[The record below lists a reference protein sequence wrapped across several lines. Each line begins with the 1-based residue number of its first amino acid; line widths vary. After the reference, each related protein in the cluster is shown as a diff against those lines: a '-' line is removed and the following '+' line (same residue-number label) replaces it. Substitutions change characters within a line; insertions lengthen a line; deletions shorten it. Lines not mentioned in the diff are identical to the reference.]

1 MSRNM
6 RYIRLTDSKKR
17 DARVQY
23 NSPHKRKTGSY
34 RSPKGEEVKS
44 YRFIND
50 TDGHNPQNLLA
61 MHKDTEALAEQ
72 LIKDDPE
79 IDLEKAGR
87 MIDYASQVWI
97 AEDGKVLY
105 SAKMLN
111 IVYTPE
117 GDVKSTEDFKDREP
131 TVVDDVALP
140 WTGKLM
146 PISAVL
152 NKFVLLRK
160 RQISHLD
167 GLTFDF
173 LYDIAKLLQDEKKML
188 YLGGGPTGKEPLIFQ
203 RNGTP
208 LRGFLEG
215 RVKDDSY
222 LLVLHLS
229 NLELMKVPQ

>member
-1 MSRNM
+1 M
-6 RYIRLTDSKKR
+6 RYIRLTDNKKR

-23 NSPHKRKTGSY
+23 ISPRKRKAGSY
-34 RSPKGEEVKS
+34 RNSKGEAIRS

-50 TDGHNPQNLLA
+50 TDSHNPQNLLA
-61 MHKDTEALAEQ
+61 KHEVTEAFAED

-79 IDLEKAGR
+79 IDLEKVGR
-87 MIDYASQVWI
+87 LIDYASQVWI

-105 SAKMLN
+105 SAKMMD

-117 GDVKSTEDFKDREP
+117 GDVKSTEDFKDQEP
-131 TVVDDVALP
+131 TVIEDVALP

-146 PISAVL
+146 PISAVFK
-152 NKFVLLRK
+152 KFVLLRK
-160 RQISHLD
+160 LQISHLD

-173 LYDIAKLLQDEKKML
+173 LYDIAKLLQDKKSMV
-188 YLGGGPTGKEPLIFQ
+188 YLGGGPAGKDPLIFQ

-208 LRGFLEG
+208 LRGFIEG
-215 RVKDDSY
+215 RVKEGSY

-229 NLELMKVPQ
+229 NLELKVLQ

>member
-1 MSRNM
+1 M
-6 RYIRLTDSKKR
+6 RYIRLTDNKKR

-23 NSPHKRKTGSY
+23 ISPRKRKAGSY
-34 RSPKGEEVKS
+34 RNSKGEAIRS

-50 TDGHNPQNLLA
+50 TDSHNPQNLLA
-61 MHKDTEALAEQ
+61 KHEVTEAFAED

-79 IDLEKAGR
+79 IDLEKVGR
-87 MIDYASQVWI
+87 LIDYASQVWI

-105 SAKMLN
+105 SAKMME

-117 GDVKSTEDFKDREP
+117 GDVKSTEDFKDKEP
-131 TVVDDVALP
+131 TVIEDIALP
-140 WTGKLM
+140 WTDKLE
-146 PISAVL
+146 PISEVL
-152 NKFVLLRK
+152 TKLVLLRK
-160 RQISHLD
+160 LQICHLD

-173 LYDIAKLLQDEKKML
+173 LYDIAKLLQDEKSMVW
-188 YLGGGPTGKEPLIFQ
+188 LGGGPAGKDPLIFQ

-215 RVKDDSY
+215 RVKEGSY

-229 NLELMKVPQ
+229 NLELKVLQ

>member
-1 MSRNM
+1 M
-6 RYIRLTDSKKR
+6 RYIRLTDNKKR

-23 NSPHKRKTGSY
+23 ISPRKRKAGSY
-34 RSPKGEEVKS
+34 RNSKGEAIRS

-50 TDGHNPQNLLA
+50 TDSHNPQNLLA
-61 MHKDTEALAEQ
+61 KHEVTEAFAED

-79 IDLEKAGR
+79 IDLEKVGR
-87 MIDYASQVWI
+87 LIDYASQVWI

-105 SAKMLN
+105 SAKMME

-117 GDVKSTEDFKDREP
+117 GDVKSTEDFKDKEP
-131 TVVDDVALP
+131 TVIEYIALP
-140 WTGKLM
+140 LTDKLE
-146 PISAVL
+146 PISEVL
-152 NKFVLLRK
+152 TKLVLLRK
-160 RQISHLD
+160 LQICHLD

-173 LYDIAKLLQDEKKML
+173 LYDIAKLLQDEKSMVW
-188 YLGGGPTGKEPLIFQ
+188 LGGGPAGKDPLIFQ

-215 RVKDDSY
+215 RVKEGSY

-229 NLELMKVPQ
+229 NLELKVLQ

>member
-1 MSRNM
+1 M
-6 RYIRLTDSKKR
+6 RYIRLTDNKKR

-23 NSPHKRKTGSY
+23 ISPRRRKAGSY
-34 RSPKGEEVKS
+34 RSSKGEEIKS

-50 TDGHNPQNLLA
+50 TDSYNPQNLLA
-61 MHKDTEALAEQ
+61 LHEDREALAEQ

-105 SAKMLN
+105 SAKMMD

-117 GDVKSTEDFKDREP
+117 GNVKSTEDFEDQEA
-131 TVVDDVALP
+131 TVMEDIALP
-140 WTGKLM
+140 WTGKM
-146 PISAVL
+146 FPISGVL
-152 NKFVLLRK
+152 TKFVLLRK
-160 RQISHLD
+160 LQICHLD

-173 LYDIAKLLQDEKKML
+173 LYGMAKDLQEEKSML
-188 YLGGGPTGKEPLIFQ
+188 FLGGGPTGKDPLIFQ

-215 RVKDDSY
+215 RVKDGSY

-229 NLELMKVPQ
+229 NLELKQVPQ

>member
-1 MSRNM
+1 M
-6 RYIRLTDSKKR
+6 RYIRLTDNKKR

-23 NSPHKRKTGSY
+23 ISPRKRKAGSY
-34 RSPKGEEVKS
+34 RSSKGEEVKS

-50 TDGHNPQNLLA
+50 TDSYNPQNLLA
-61 MHKDTEALAEQ
+61 LHEDMEALAEQ

-105 SAKMLN
+105 SAKMMDV
-111 IVYTPE
+111 VYTPE
-117 GDVKSTEDFKDREP
+117 GDVKSTEDFEDQEA
-131 TVVDDVALP
+131 TVMEDIALP
-140 WTGKLM
+140 WTGKLL

-160 RQISHLD
+160 LQICHLD

-173 LYDIAKLLQDEKKML
+173 LYGMAKDLQEEKSML
-188 YLGGGPTGKEPLIFQ
+188 FLGGGPTGKEPLIFQ

-215 RVKDDSY
+215 RVKDGSY

-229 NLELMKVPQ
+229 NLELKQVPQ